1 MGPSG
6 HGDTGTAVRRL
17 PWPSAVGTGV
27 CVWSPQSLL
36 GQRIRGVTDS
46 PITKINKNTNV
57 KIRKRSVRFFFFF
70 AKKEVQTLL
79 PCDYCLFQK
88 TRSLHSFNDSKHV
101 IFKNP

>member
-6 HGDTGTAVRRL
+6 QGDTGTAVRGL
-17 PWPSAVGTGV
+17 PWPRAAGTGA

-36 GQRIRGVTDS
+36 GQRIRGARDS
-46 PITKINKNTNV
+46 PIKKNTNIQ
-57 KIRKRSVRFFFFF
+57 IRKRSFRFFFLI
-70 AKKEVQTLL
+70 KKEVQTSL

-101 IFKNP
+101 VFKNP

>member
-70 AKKEVQTLL
+70 CQE
-79 PCDYCLFQK
+79 
-88 TRSLHSFNDSKHV
+88 RSSNFTSM
-101 IFKNP
+101 